1 MMNWAHSTDVYQ
13 IWADMVT
20 SDKRLLPDHN
30 EHKFCVYASR
40 RDIYKYVHTHD
51 EIIERYGDR
60 MKMCERMPEMM
71 VPQMGN
77 QMYTV
82 LLNDQKETDDFI
94 KFVHDKA

>member
-1 MMNWAHSTDVYQ
+1 
-13 IWADMVT
+13 
-20 SDKRLLPDHN
+20 
-30 EHKFCVYASR
+30 
-40 RDIYKYVHTHD
+40 
-51 EIIERYGDR
+51 
-60 MKMCERMPEMM
+60 MPEMM

>member
-1 MMNWAHSTDVYQ
+1 MPAEETYTST
-13 IWADMVT
+13 
-20 SDKRLLPDHN
+20 
-30 EHKFCVYASR
+30 F
-40 RDIYKYVHTHD
+40 THD
-51 EIIERYGDR
+51 EIIERYSDR

-77 QMYTV
+77 HMYTV